1 MPNTPTNTIAG
12 IDVAFIRKA
21 VADATLSTLA
31 AAKRDADKAR
41 SEAERAEAWL
51 AFVTK
56 EAEAGTLDDIRVGM
70 HRDLDVWQ
78 KFLAACEATGDDYVK
93 RRMFDEPGIH
103 IDLNILSRVLP
114 DYNPKPAM
122 ADAIARLRS

>member
-1 MPNTPTNTIAG
+1 MSNTPTTTIAG

-21 VADATLSTLA
+21 VADATLATLA

-51 AFVTK
+51 TFVTK
-56 EAEAGTLDDIRVGM
+56 EAEAGQLDDIRVGM

-93 RRMFDEPGIH
+93 RRMFDEPGIL
-103 IDLNILSRVLP
+103 IDLNILARVLP

-122 ADAIARLRS
+122 ADALARFRS

>member
-1 MPNTPTNTIAG
+1 MSNTPTNTLAG

-41 SEAERAEAWL
+41 SEADRAESWL
-51 AFVTK
+51 AFVTA

-70 HRDLDVWQ
+70 HRDLNVWQ
-78 KFLAACEATGDDYVK
+78 LFLAACEASGDASVK

-103 IDLNILSRVLP
+103 IDRHLLLQVLP

-122 ADAIARLRS
+122 ADALVRFRS